1 MKKLLVLCLSLAM
14 LLTMAAVPAGAEDG
28 VIEINFPTYRVGTNV
43 LAESEKILIDS
54 FNEHYA
60 GKYKIVVEE
69 LPSDMSYIEKMTIL
83 AATGDLPDII
93 EGKGGI
99 VSLAIKNGQAH
110 DLGALLESDPEY
122 KAELGQATID
132 SQLINGK
139 VYSIPDLNQCF
150 AYFYNKEMFEK
161 AGIKPA
167 ETWEEWMDNCRKLK
181 DAGVTPLTFF
191 TGENSWTT
199 QNVLVSIIGT
209 VGEAGNALVNSPV
222 KVKEWNAP
230 EVIEGLRLIETMFK
244 EYCMPDAVGGIYAN
258 AANYFLQEK
267 AAIMPNGAWMIPDFS
282 DPEKAPEGF
291 ADKVG
296 VALFP
301 QGGMISNY
309 DYGFAIT
316 TKDPA
321 KEEACWAAVKWLT
334 NANAQKVLLET
345 GGNIPTGPKVEISAE
360 YREKNPLVA
369 QLVDLI
375 PQAQWKYK
383 TMNKL
388 AYENLTY
395 DGFSTLYPEL
405 IYDKITPEEMVV
417 EMTNI
422 SMKNE

>member
-1 MKKLLVLCLSLAM
+1 
-14 LLTMAAVPAGAEDG
+14 
-28 VIEINFPTYRVGTNV
+28 
-43 LAESEKILIDS
+43 
-54 FNEHYA
+54 
-60 GKYKIVVEE
+60 
-69 LPSDMSYIEKMTIL
+69 
-83 AATGDLPDII
+83 
-93 EGKGGI
+93 
-99 VSLAIKNGQAH
+99 
-110 DLGALLESDPEY
+110 
-122 KAELGQATID
+122 
-132 SQLINGK
+132 
-139 VYSIPDLNQCF
+139 
-150 AYFYNKEMFEK
+150 
-161 AGIKPA
+161 
-167 ETWEEWMDNCRKLK
+167 
-181 DAGVTPLTFF
+181 
-191 TGENSWTT
+191 
-199 QNVLVSIIGT
+199 
-209 VGEAGNALVNSPV
+209 
-222 KVKEWNAP
+222 
-230 EVIEGLRLIETMFK
+230 
-244 EYCMPDAVGGIYAN
+244 MPDAVGGIYAN

>member
-1 MKKLLVLCLSLAM
+1 MKKLLVLCLTLA
-14 LLTMAAVPAGAEDG
+14 LLMGMVAIPANAEDG

-43 LAESEKILIDS
+43 LAESEKKLIDS
-54 FNEHYA
+54 FNEHFA
-60 GKYKIVVEE
+60 GKYKLVVEE

-93 EGKGGI
+93 EGKGGVI
-99 VSLAIKNGQAH
+99 SLAVKNGQAH
-110 DLGALLESDPEY
+110 DLAKFLEADPEY
-122 KAELGQATID
+122 AAEVGQAAIESQRID
-132 SQLINGK
+132 GT

-150 AYFYNKEMFEK
+150 AYFYNKEMFAA
-161 AGIKPA
+161 AGIQPA
-167 ETWEEWMDNCRKLK
+167 KTWEEWMDNCQKLK
-181 DAGVTPLTFF
+181 DAGFTPLTFF

-209 VGEAGNALVNSPV
+209 SGETGNSLMNSSS
-222 KVKEWNAP
+222 KIKEWNTP
-230 EVIEGLRLIETMFK
+230 EVVSGLSMIRTMFK

-258 AANYFLQEK
+258 AANYFLQGK

-282 DPEKAPEGF
+282 DPEKALEGF

-296 VALFP
+296 VAMFP
-301 QGGMISNY
+301 GNGMISNY

-321 KEEACWAAVKWLT
+321 KEEACWEALKWLT

-345 GGNIPTGPKVEISAE
+345 GGNIPVGPKVEISEE
-360 YREKNPLVA
+360 YRASNPLVA

-375 PQAQWKYK
+375 PQAEYTYK

-388 AYENLTY
+388 AFENLTY

-405 IYDKITPEEMVV
+405 IYDKITPEEMVA
-417 EMTNI
+417 EMTKI
-422 SMKNE
+422 SLKNE

>member
-1 MKKLLVLCLSLAM
+1 MKRILVLCMTVALLMTLAV
-14 LLTMAAVPAGAEDG
+14 LPAEADDG
-28 VIEINFPTYRVGTNV
+28 VIEINFPTYRVGTHV
-43 LAESEKILIDS
+43 LAAPEKILIDS
-54 FNEHYA
+54 FNEYYA
-60 GKYKIVVEE
+60 GTYKLVVEE

-99 VSLAIKNGQAH
+99 VSLAVKNGQAH
-110 DLGALLESDPEY
+110 DLEELLANDPDY
-122 KAELGQATID
+122 AAEVGQAAIE
-132 SQLINGK
+132 SQRINGK
-139 VYSIPDLNQCF
+139 VYSIPDINQCF
-150 AYFYNKEMFEK
+150 AYFYNKDMFEQ
-161 AGIKPA
+161 AGVQPA
-167 ETWEEWMDNCRKLK
+167 QTWDEWMDNCQKLK
-181 DAGVTPLTFF
+181 DAGFTPLTFY

-209 VGEAGNALVNSPV
+209 SGEAGNALVNSST
-222 KVKEWNAP
+222 KVREWNTP
-230 EVIEGLRLIETMFK
+230 EVINALTLVQKMLK
-244 EYCMPDAVGGIYAN
+244 DYCMPDAVGGIYAN

-267 AAIMPNGAWMIPDFS
+267 AAIMPNGAWMIADFS
-282 DPEKAPEGF
+282 NPEKATEGF

-301 QGGMISNY
+301 EGGMISNY

-316 TKDPA
+316 TKDPD
-321 KEEACWAAVKWLT
+321 KVEACWAAVKWLT
-334 NANAQKVLLET
+334 NAGAQKVLLEN
-345 GGNIPTGPKVEISAE
+345 GGNIPTGPKVVISDE
-360 YREKNPLVA
+360 YRAANPIVA

-375 PQAQWKYK
+375 SQAKWTYK

-405 IYDKITPEEMVV
+405 IYEKITPEEMAA
-417 EMTNI
+417 EMTTI

>member
-1 MKKLLVLCLSLAM
+1 MKRILVLCVTLSLM
-14 LLTMAAVPAGAEDG
+14 IGMFMFPAQAEDSI
-28 VIEINFPTYRVGTNV
+28 IEISFPTYRVGTNV
-43 LAESEKILIDS
+43 LAESERKIIES
-54 FNEHYA
+54 FNEYYA
-60 GKYKIVVEE
+60 GKYKLVVEE

-99 VSLAIKNGQAH
+99 LGLAIKNGQAH
-110 DLGALLESDPEY
+110 DLETLLNADPEFVEEVGEP
-122 KAELGQATID
+122 AIESQRID
-132 SQLINGK
+132 GK

-150 AYFYNKEMFEK
+150 AYFYNKEMFAK

-167 ETWEEWMDNCRKLK
+167 ETWDEWMDNCQKLK
-181 DAGVTPLTFF
+181 EAGFTPLTFF

-209 VGEAGNALVNSPV
+209 SGEVGNALMNSDE
-222 KVKEWNAP
+222 KIKDWNTP
-230 EVIEGLRLIETMFK
+230 EVIEGLGMIQTMFQ

-282 DPEKAPEGF
+282 DPEKTTEGF

-301 QGGMISNY
+301 NDGMISNY

-316 TKDPA
+316 TKDPD
-321 KEEACWAAVKWLT
+321 KIEACWTAIKWLT
-334 NANAQKVLLET
+334 NANAQKILLEN
-345 GGNIPTGPKVEISAE
+345 GGNIPTGPKVEISEE
-360 YREKNPLVA
+360 YRAANPLVS

-375 PQAQWKYK
+375 PQAKYTYK

-395 DGFSTLYPEL
+395 DGFATLYPEL
-405 IYDKITPEEMVV
+405 IYNKITPEEMVV
-417 EMTNI
+417 EMTDI